1 MTRKNY
7 VPAGPTR
14 SAPAN
19 VVTRHL
25 DRRSFFKVGAAG
37 AASLLLPNIITSSA
51 LGAGGR
57 ASAGNRIIVGVIGVG
72 VMGRNNLGGFLNNA
86 GVQVVAACDVIHEKR
101 ERAKEQVDAKYNN
114 KDCATYVDYRELIAR
129 DDIDVVMCATTD
141 HWHAQVSI
149 DAMKAGKDVY
159 CEKPVSLTIG
169 EGRKMVEAAR
179 RYGRVI
185 TGGSQRVI
193 GDYGTLAC
201 AARSGRF
208 GRMLYAE
215 VDPGG
220 PSQTCYLPEEPMPPG
235 IMDYDLWLGPAPW
248 APYHSRRVSST
259 PGADA
264 NGGLGWRFWYDYCGG
279 GTTDWGSHF
288 FGGILHAMGLD
299 HTGPTEILP
308 EDKKKGVPM
317 TLVFENGMELRI
329 KGGRDMKYFGEA
341 GRILPAANE
350 PVPPGL
356 RWYEDGAKHPMTD
369 LLNCVRTR
377 KRPFQDIEYAHRT
390 ATICHLVN
398 IGRRLG
404 RPLKWDPVKE
414 DFINDPEASRHINRP
429 RRGPWQI

>member
-1 MTRKNY
+1 MTIPSNS
-7 VPAGPTR
+7 PAGPGRADQINQTTR
-14 SAPAN
+14 IM
-19 VVTRHL
+19 

-37 AASLLLPNIITSSA
+37 AASLILPNIITSSA
-51 LGAGGR
+51 LGANGR
-57 ASAGNRIIVGVIGVG
+57 ASAGNRIIVGAIGVG
-72 VMGRNNLGGFLNNA
+72 YMGRNNLGGFLNHPD
-86 GVQVVAACDVIHEKR
+86 VQVVAVCDVVYETLK
-101 ERAKEQVDAKYNN
+101 RAKDQVDAKYKN

-159 CEKPVSLTIG
+159 VEKPVSLTIG

-179 RYGRVI
+179 RHGRVI

-193 GDYGTLAC
+193 GDYGALAC

-220 PSQTCYLPEEPMPPG
+220 PSQTCFLPEEPMPPD
-235 IMDYDLWLGPAPW
+235 IMDYELWLGPAPW
-248 APYHSRRVSST
+248 APYHSRRVSPA

-264 NGGLGWRFWYDYCGG
+264 KGGLGWRFWYDYCGG
-279 GTTDWGSHF
+279 GTTDWGSHY

-299 HTGPTEILP
+299 HTGPTEIIP
-308 EDKKKGVPM
+308 EDKPKGVPM
-317 TLVFENGMELRI
+317 TLVFENGKEIRI
-329 KGGRDMKYFGEA
+329 RGGRNLRYFGEA
-341 GRILPAANE
+341 GEIKPVANE

-356 RWYEDGAKHPMTD
+356 RWYEDGAKHPLTD
-369 LLNCVRTR
+369 LINCVRTR

-404 RPLKWDPVKE
+404 RPLKWDPAKE
-414 DFINDPEASRHINRP
+414 EFIGDPEANRHINRP